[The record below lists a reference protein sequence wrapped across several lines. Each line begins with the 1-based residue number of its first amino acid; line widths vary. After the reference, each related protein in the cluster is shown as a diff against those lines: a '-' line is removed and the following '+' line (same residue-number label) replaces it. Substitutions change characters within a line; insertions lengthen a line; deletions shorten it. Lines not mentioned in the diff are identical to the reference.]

1 MGFDTS
7 DDACVYKVRDDLAV
21 IQTVDFFPPVVDD
34 PFLYGQI
41 AAANS
46 LSDIYAMGGE
56 PTLALNLLCFPSCLP
71 PSVLEAIMAGGADK
85 VREAGAVI
93 AGGHSIEDDVPKYG
107 LCATGFIHPDK
118 VWSNAGARAG
128 DVLLLTKPLGS
139 GILNTAAKAD
149 LLTAEQMQPAFDTM
163 ATLNKYARDIA
174 AQYPISACTDV
185 TGFGLLGHAQ
195 EMAQGSGVTLEIT
208 AGSLPLLA
216 HAQEMAAMGMVPGGA
231 YANQEHI
238 ADSISMGEAVPLA
251 VQDILYDPQTSGGLL
266 LSVPEAE
273 AASLLS
279 KLKAACAQAA
289 LVGRV
294 LPRQAHAVIVLP

>member
-118 VWSNAGARAG
+118 VWSNASARAG

-195 EMAQGSGVTLEIT
+195 EMAQGSSVTLEIT

-238 ADSISMGEAVPLA
+238 ADSISMSEAVPLA

-279 KLKAACAQAA
+279 KLKAACPQAA

-294 LPRQAHAVIVLP
+294 LPQQAHAVIVLP